1 MVNGYK
7 RRLKMIDNM
16 TNLKR
21 IRISAGITQAL
32 LAERAEISLRTY
44 QEYEQGRKPIN
55 GAAAITVYRIAKT
68 LNVPVEKI
76 LEL

>member
-1 MVNGYK
+1 
-7 RRLKMIDNM
+7 M

-21 IRISAGITQAL
+21 IRTSAGITQAL
-32 LAERAEISLRTY
+32 LAERAEISLRTL
-44 QEYEQGRKPIN
+44 QDYEQGRKPIN

-68 LNVPVEKI
+68 LNVPVENI